1 MTNNHNK
8 TLSASAFF
16 LIIAALHILG
26 LLFNDFLSFVTKPF
40 IAISLVMVYLSA
52 VNKASFWFVSALF
65 FSFWGDLFLLLEAE
79 FFMFGL
85 VSFLMAHIFYIKISA
100 GYLKK
105 ISFIKI
111 ITASIPFII
120 VFGGV
125 VFLINERLGEM
136 LFPVIMYGVVIC
148 SFGTLALLN
157 YLQEKSTENLWF
169 FLGAV
174 FFILSDTL
182 LAINKFYEANEMYG
196 ISIMITYIVAQFLI
210 CKAMIGKSNR
220 VLNS

>member
-1 MTNNHNK
+1 
-8 TLSASAFF
+8 
-16 LIIAALHILG
+16 
-26 LLFNDFLSFVTKPF
+26 
-40 IAISLVMVYLSA
+40 MVYLTA
-52 VNKASFWFVSALF
+52 VNKANFWFVSALF
-65 FSFWGDLFLLLEAE
+65 FSFWGDLFLLLKAD

-105 ISFIKI
+105 INFIKI
-111 ITASIPFII
+111 ITAFLPFII

-125 VFLINERLGEM
+125 IFLISAHLEEM
-136 LFPVIMYGVVIC
+136 LFPVIVYGVIIC
-148 SFGTLALLN
+148 TFGTLTLLN
-157 YLQEKSTENLWF
+157 YLQEKSTENLWL
-169 FLGAV
+169 FLGAL
-174 FFILSDTL
+174 FFILSDSL
-182 LAINKFYEANEMYG
+182 LAINKFYQASEIYS